1 MLLTCEIVML
11 FTSPIA
17 ASNMIFKTETFG
29 MKSDKEPSK

>member
-11 FTSPIA
+11 FTSPIT
-17 ASNMIFKTETFG
+17 ASNIISKTETFE